1 MFLIGMSHMPTGR
14 QAWPIKE
21 LEHLGLSPK
30 IGESHFLS
38 ELLFFKRKTGIL
50 MIMSQAHGE
59 TVHVKFDGQMTVSSS
74 TRNNIHSQVI
84 YISSIMGSGLGPRAR
99 TGQEQ
104 QGWRV
109 LSTHMC
115 VRGGE

>member
-1 MFLIGMSHMPTGR
+1 MFFIGMSHMPTGR

-38 ELLFFKRKTGIL
+38 ELLFFKCKTGMLIF
-50 MIMSQAHGE
+50 MSQAHGE
-59 TVHVKFDGQMTVSSS
+59 IIHVKFNGQMNVSSS
-74 TRNNIHSQVI
+74 TRNNIHSQVT
-84 YISSIMGSGLGPRAR
+84 YISSIMGPRAR
-99 TGQEQ
+99 TDQEQ
-104 QGWRV
+104 RGWRV